1 MFENLTEKLQRTFK
15 NLRGQGKLTDEHLDT
30 ALAEIREA
38 LLEGDVNVGV
48 ADELLA
54 NIRAKA
60 IGSEVMLQLSPDQQV
75 VKVVRDELAAMLG
88 KHAKP
93 IFASR
98 PPSVWMIV
106 GLQGSGKTTTTG
118 KLAKWLSQHGHRP
131 LVVSTDV
138 YRPAAREQLAQ
149 VAKAV
154 GTAIWPGTGTD
165 KPLEIVKGAI
175 KEEKLSASDVVLVDT
190 AGRLH
195 FDDDLMNELSMLKK
209 ELQPSE
215 MLFIADSMI
224 GQDAGRSAG
233 EFHKRLGLTGV
244 ILTKLDGDARGGAA
258 LSIGKVT
265 GAPVKFVGLGEKYE
279 ALEAFYP
286 ERIVSRVLGMG
297 DLMSLIERVEQTV
310 DKKVA
315 ADLERKLR
323 KEDFT
328 LEDFRDQLK
337 QIRKMGPLEKIVDML
352 PKMGPLQ
359 NLPKDAKVDEGQLTR
374 VEAIINSMT
383 NQERRDHNVIDGKRR
398 KRIAKG
404 SGTTVQDVNTV
415 LKQYLQMR
423 TMMKQYGAMAARAK
437 MKGVHPDGQYK
448 PVEKIGQWIEHLQF
462 PHRQKC
468 GGAKKHAQQSIRK
481 ERSHAHEKLS
491 LEIFCLL
498 VDDVARR
505 ISKPEKANVEYLQ
518 LEQPAEKQVPRL
530 VNNHARKR
538 QRRNHRPRN
547 EKHPRLLLLP
557 RRLSAADSAV
567 VFGLTNNLPAFEPVA
582 VALRKLVE
590 NLQ

>member
-15 NLRGQGKLTDEHLDT
+15 NLRGQGKLTEEHLDA
-30 ALAEIREA
+30 ALVEIREA
-38 LLEGDVNVGV
+38 LIEGDVNVGV

-54 NIRAKA
+54 NIRKKS

-93 IFASR
+93 LFASR

-118 KLAKWLSQHGHRP
+118 KLAKWLAQHGHRP
-131 LVVSTDV
+131 IVVSTDV

-154 GTAIWPGTGTD
+154 GTAIWPGAGTD
-165 KPLEIVKGAI
+165 KPLEIVRGAI
-175 KEEKLSASDVVLVDT
+175 REAKLSASDVIVVDT

-195 FDDDLMNELSMLKK
+195 IDDGLMSELSTLKK

-215 MLFIADSMI
+215 ILFIADSML
-224 GQDAGRSAG
+224 GQDAVRSAG

-265 GAPVKFVGLGEKYE
+265 GAPVKFVGLGEKYD
-279 ALEAFYP
+279 ALEGFYP

-297 DLMSLIERVEQTV
+297 DIMSLIERAEQSF
-310 DKKVA
+310 DKKA
-315 ADLERKLR
+315 ASDLERKLR
-323 KEDFT
+323 KEGFT

-337 QIRKMGPLEKIVDML
+337 QIRKMGPLEQLVDML
-352 PKMGPLQ
+352 PKVGPLQ
-359 NLPKDAKVDEGQLTR
+359 KLPKDAHVDEKKLKQ

-383 NQERRDHNVIDGKRR
+383 NEERRDHNVIDGKRR

-404 SGTTVQDVNTV
+404 SGTSVQDVNQV
-415 LKQYLQMR
+415 LKQYMQMR
-423 TMMKQYGAMAARAK
+423 QMMKQYGALAASGK
-437 MKGVHPDGQYK
+437 IKGLG
-448 PVEKIGQWIEHLQF
+448 
-462 PHRQKC
+462 
-468 GGAKKHAQQSIRK
+468 
-481 ERSHAHEKLS
+481 KL
-491 LEIFCLL
+491 
-498 VDDVARR
+498 A
-505 ISKPEKANVEYLQ
+505 
-518 LEQPAEKQVPRL
+518 
-530 VNNHARKR
+530 
-538 QRRNHRPRN
+538 
-547 EKHPRLLLLP
+547 
-557 RRLSAADSAV
+557 
-567 VFGLTNNLPAFEPVA
+567 GLG
-582 VALRKLVE
+582 
-590 NLQ
+590 